1 MIHGKSSIILSWSS
15 IMQRFGYESLWS
27 INFDMSRDEGEN
39 VVILCGL
46 IVLFTL
52 ELVHML

>member
-27 INFDMSRDEGEN
+27 INFNMSRDEGEN